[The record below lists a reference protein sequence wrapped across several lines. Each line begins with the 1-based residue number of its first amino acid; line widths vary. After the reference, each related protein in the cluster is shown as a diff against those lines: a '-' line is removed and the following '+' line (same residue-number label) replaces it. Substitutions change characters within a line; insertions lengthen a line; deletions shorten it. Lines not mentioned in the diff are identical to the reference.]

1 MDFDIYEL
9 KIVLS
14 TNIKSKKEVIL
25 TKDLI
30 HNTEEGFSVGA
41 DLNSHPFFTYDVYY
55 SRRKLIRLT
64 YKERLDF
71 FFDKERFKELL
82 SSYSTGA
89 GNKSSDI
96 SERNAIVENNVM
108 IMLELLL
115 PTKFPAVKDLKQ
127 SFKVVFNKDGFK
139 DHLYEAFVYNQPF
152 SYLKIDGKTYTV
164 KRVIWLNDMLNH
176 PVYRKLIDEYRK
188 FWVWCNEEKNNAKV
202 IINKTQAEL
211 LEEVNNG
218 IETVIKLINDYT
230 ASRPDTKFSLT
241 TKDGKTQ
248 VTSMFSLIT
257 LYKISSLLYRL
268 TGSDSPELSLN
279 DDSMNAQLQTF
290 LKTTDD
296 ALKEQLL
303 DNEENPAFIA
313 RSISEFIKSLGDGI
327 DVSKFLYNT
336 TELTTGKSA
345 SYTFI
350 ALEDKKISTQ
360 EIRTQLRAIANLYV
374 KIKTNSLSKDM
385 EKYTRITSMFEVP
398 YDEVKKKYDADKIA
412 VPPVYRNFV
421 YTFLTQDYRR
431 PYRETTNALLQDLID
446 CKTEAK
452 VKEFFSFMEKVYE
465 FFLKNNEKYRI
476 TKKERELLKVDM
488 NYININQS
496 TGIKREIH
504 VMVDFIEGE
513 ITEANTSEIYC
524 PFFGEHLGNE
534 FEYLFRMFYYGTKPQ
549 DWDVKRNRMMFSLEK
564 MAMEKAAGLG
574 NKAMEVVGKPF
585 TEEKGKEDVTK
596 KEGANDNAK
605 LDAYFLDQIVN
616 RDNEK
621 NEKDPNIKERLE
633 ALNKISRGE
642 LIYDT
647 TLLEVLKKK
656 NPELY
661 GAIKKW
667 SEKEFDKT
675 ESLIQQFIALKSKY
689 LGAISQLEYELQ
701 KYSIG
706 FDEEGKYKREYDK
719 LLNGLYVR
727 IADRLF
733 KSESKKNWA
742 VTQQGGLN
750 VTKKFLKQYS
760 LRTSRR
766 KK

>member
-9 KIVLS
+9 KVVLS
-14 TNIKSKKEVIL
+14 TNIKTKKEVIL

-30 HNTEEGFSVGA
+30 HNTEEGFSISA
-41 DLNSHPFFTYDVYY
+41 DLNTYPFFTYDVYY
-55 SRRKLIRLT
+55 SRRRLIRLT
-64 YKERLDF
+64 YQERINF
-71 FFDKERFKELL
+71 FFNKERFKELL
-82 SSYSTGA
+82 SSYNSPGTGEE
-89 GNKSSDI
+89 
-96 SERNAIVENNVM
+96 ERNAIVENNVM
-108 IMLELLL
+108 VMLELLL
-115 PTKFPAVKDLKQ
+115 PTKYPAVKDLKQ
-127 SFKVVFNKDGFK
+127 SFKVVFNKDGFT
-139 DHLYEAFVYNQPF
+139 DHLYEPFIYNHPF

-164 KRVIWLNDMLNH
+164 KRVVWLNDMLNH
-176 PVYRKLIDEYRK
+176 PIYRKLIDEYRK

-202 IINKTQAEL
+202 VINKTQGEL
-211 LEEVNNG
+211 LEEINSCIDTIISLINNYVRNNPG
-218 IETVIKLINDYT
+218 ITYSLASNAENSYSTVIL
-230 ASRPDTKFSLT
+230 
-241 TKDGKTQ
+241 
-248 VTSMFSLIT
+248 SLIT

-268 TGSDSPELSLN
+268 TGSDSPELKLADAVMSIQLKGLIKKADDELN
-279 DDSMNAQLQTF
+279 EKLI
-290 LKTTDD
+290 
-296 ALKEQLL
+296 
-303 DNEENPAFIA
+303 DNEESA
-313 RSISEFIKSLGDGI
+313 EFITKMARELINSLGVGI
-327 DVSKFLYNT
+327 DVTRFLY
-336 TELTTGKSA
+336 LKQ
-345 SYTFI
+345 
-350 ALEDKKISTQ
+350 DKKNPSIDLNAKKNSTQ
-360 EIRTQLRAIANLYV
+360 ELRIEIKKIATLYA
-374 KIKTNSLSKDM
+374 KIKTTALEKDM
-385 EKYTRITSMFEVP
+385 DKYTRITNMFELP
-398 YDEVKKKYDADKIA
+398 YDKVKQKYDDDKVA
-412 VPPVYRNFV
+412 VPPVYRNFF

-452 VKEFFSFMEKVYE
+452 VKEFFAFMAKVYD
-465 FFLKNNEKYRI
+465 FFLKNNDRSRL
-476 TKKERELLKVDM
+476 TKTEQKLLKVDM

-496 TGIKREIH
+496 TGVKREIH

-513 ITEANTSEIYC
+513 ITEANAPEIHC

-564 MAMEKAAGLG
+564 MAMEKAAEMG

-585 TEEKGKEDVTK
+585 AEEKGKEDIGK
-596 KEGANDNAK
+596 KVGANDNVK

-642 LIYDT
+642 LIYET

-661 GAIKKW
+661 SAIKKW

-689 LGAISQLEYELQ
+689 MGAISQLDYELQ

-733 KSESKKNWA
+733 KSESQKNWA

-750 VTKKFLKQYS
+750 ITKKFLKQES